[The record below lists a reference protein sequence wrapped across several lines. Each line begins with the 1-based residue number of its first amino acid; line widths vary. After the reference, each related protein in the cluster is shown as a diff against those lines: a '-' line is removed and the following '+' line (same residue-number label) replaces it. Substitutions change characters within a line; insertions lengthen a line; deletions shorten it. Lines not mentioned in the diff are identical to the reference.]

1 VLCVERGRRE
11 LTNAAFL
18 MGAFMLLVL
27 GDDPARMW
35 HEVRTGPYVCPQ
47 YRMNNHA
54 MYRVYNMYKI
64 NS

>member
-1 VLCVERGRRE
+1 MLCVEKGRRE

-47 YRMNNHA
+47 YRKENS
-54 MYRVYNMYKI
+54 VYNMY
-64 NS
+64 NTYAQRL